1 MRTNRGRL
9 GWAAAVWLLAAT
21 ALWAHLPSIT
31 LSSKYVNIVVAPGA
45 TAPAQTVRL
54 GTNEHPYQWTAA
66 VATARG
72 GPWVSVTPNRG
83 SFNGNFEVTDLRITA
98 ASASLGEGVYYGA
111 ITINAPA
118 TGSTFAADNTP
129 QVIEV
134 ALTVTSN
141 GQAAPGLAIV
151 PGALEFEGVRGSSR
165 TQSQNLQVRNVG
177 GGTLNWTAAFAPD
190 AGGTWLSLN
199 PASGTNAGLLVATAA
214 PGNLAIGAYTGR
226 LTFTATGAAN
236 SPVTVPVTYRVR
248 DPLPPSLVLTPAS
261 VTLATDAGD
270 PIPASQTLVIGN
282 GGEGTL
288 TWRVAAT
295 TFNGGPW
302 LSATPASGSGLGAV
316 TLSAQAGDLGPGTYT
331 GRVTVSAEGAQNSPL
346 SVAVT
351 LTVRRPT
358 PVLARLGVVN
368 AATFQPTAVVPG
380 EIVSIF
386 GSRLGP
392 PEGVAFTLDPESRR
406 LPETLAGVRVSFDGV
421 AAPLFYVS
429 EHQINLQAPFEIFG
443 KTATV
448 LRVSVEGLD
457 PAELVVEVAEAAP
470 GLFTLD
476 GTRAAALNQDF
487 TLNGPDNPAAVGSV
501 LQLFLTGQGVL
512 DTRVRTGE
520 LAPLTPPFPRP
531 WLPVAVRI
539 GDLEARVL
547 FAGLAPG
554 FVGLTQ
560 LNVEVPRGVF
570 PSDAARVA
578 VGLGVY
584 QAVKLAT
591 VAVR

>member
-1 MRTNRGRL
+1 MVG
-9 GWAAAVWLLAAT
+9 LLAAT
-21 ALWAHLPSIT
+21 ALRAHQPTIT
-31 LSSKYVNIVVAPGA
+31 LTGKYVNIVVAPGA

-54 GTNEHPYQWTAA
+54 GTNEHPYQWAA
-66 VATARG
+66 TVATALG
-72 GPWVSVTPNRG
+72 GEWLAVTPNRG

-98 ASASLGEGVYYGA
+98 ASASLAAGVYYGT
-111 ITINAPA
+111 ITISAPA
-118 TGSTFAADNTP
+118 TGTTPAADNTP

-134 ALTVTSN
+134 ALTVTTS
-141 GQAAPGLAIV
+141 GQAAPGFAIA
-151 PGALEFEGVRGSSR
+151 PGALEFEGVRGSGR
-165 TQSQNLQVRNVG
+165 TQSQNLQVRNAG
-177 GGTLNWTAAFAPD
+177 GGTLSWTAAFAPD
-190 AGGTWLSLN
+190 SGGAWLSVN
-199 PASGTNAGLLVATAA
+199 PASGTNTGLLAATAA
-214 PGNLAIGAYTGR
+214 PGNLAIGTYTGR
-226 LTFTATGAAN
+226 LTFTAAGAAN
-236 SPVTVPVTYRVR
+236 PEGKVTVPVTYRVR

-261 VTLATDAGD
+261 VTFATDAGD
-270 PIPASQTLVIGN
+270 PIPPSQTLVIAN

-288 TWRVAAT
+288 AWRVTAT

-302 LSATPASGSGLGAV
+302 LSATPASGGGLGAV
-316 TLSAQAGDLGPGTYT
+316 TLSADAAGLGVGTYA
-331 GRVTVSAEGAQNSPL
+331 GRLTVSAEGVQNSVQ
-346 SVAVT
+346 VAVT
-351 LTVRRPT
+351 FTVRRPT
-358 PVLARLGVVN
+358 PVFPRIGVVN
-368 AATFQPTAVVPG
+368 AATFQPTAVAPG

-392 PEGVAFTLDPESRR
+392 PQGVAFTLDPESRR
-406 LPETLAGVRVSFDGV
+406 LPETLAGVAVTFDGV

-443 KTATV
+443 KTTTR

-487 TLNGPDNPAAVGSV
+487 TLNGPDNPAAVGTV

-531 WLPVAVRI
+531 WLPVAMRI

-547 FAGLAPG
+547 FVGLAPG

-560 LNVEVPRGVF
+560 VNVEVPRGVF
-570 PSDAARVA
+570 PSDSARVA
-578 VGLGVY
+578 VAFGVY